1 MRWAVILL
9 LLTGTAMAARPDPKA
24 LAQALMQPY
33 GSEERIVHG
42 PARSRPGRVSYS
54 APGLPPP
61 TFHPQFLTDPVYS
74 VDVDLGS
81 IPTRPQR
88 EIEDD
93 YFKGLEEDLPR
104 RAPPKRKGSSR

>member
-81 IPTRPQR
+81 QI
-88 EIEDD
+88 DD
-93 YFKGLEEDLPR
+93 YFKGLEDDLPR
-104 RAPPKRKGSSR
+104 RAPLKRKGSSR